1 MCTISAYN
9 VSVPGF
15 LWDLLTVDGFQEL
28 NVDAGF
34 VLLEA
39 NKGGTQLDVTTSRF
53 DVFTEDGL
61 VFPLADLTDPR
72 LRKEDLRMWI
82 VINKY
87 R

>member
-1 MCTISAYN
+1 MCTISAHN

-28 NVDAGF
+28 NVNAGF

-39 NKGGTQLDVTTSRF
+39 DKGGTQLDVTTSCF

-61 VFPLADLTDPR
+61 VLPLADLTDPR
-72 LRKEDLRMWI
+72 LRKEALRTWI
-82 VINKY
+82 VINK
-87 R
+87 